1 MLDQTIL
8 CSDRSV
14 VIQAAEACRRVHGLT
29 IRMAR
34 TIWTIWEWDCPVVFA
49 DPDRV
54 LVAQVLGPDRDLGLE
69 DLGLGLEDLGLD
81 PEEQDS
87 AGPDLDFEFRA
98 FSILL
103 GCT

>member
-69 DLGLGLEDLGLD
+69 DLDLD

>member
-54 LVAQVLGPDRDLGLE
+54 LVAQVLVPDRDLGLE
-69 DLGLGLEDLGLD
+69 DLDLD